1 MKTIVFAN
9 HKGGCAKTTVALNV
23 AGALASS
30 GSRVL
35 AVDLDQQGNLSIAF
49 GVTSK
54 SWRRFARTTLRLML
68 DDRGDYPEYLYTRDR
83 GST

>member
-35 AVDLDQQGNLSIAF
+35 AVDLDQQGNLSIAL
-49 GVTSK
+49 GVDLEELEEA
-54 SWRRFARTTLRLML
+54 RRTTLRLML
-68 DDRGDYPEYLYTRDR
+68 DDRCDY
-83 GST
+83 S